1 MVKFF
6 RNFGLGKEKDYLIE
20 NLSLLLA
27 SGITITSA
35 LEAVKVEVK
44 SQKIKRIVTALEGD
58 VESGVPLWKALHE
71 SGLFAPHVVS
81 LVKIGEEAGR
91 LSENLKVI
99 AEEGEKD
106 RTFRSKIRS
115 AMMYPI
121 FVFSLTVIIGV
132 GIAWFILPRLASVF
146 SELDIK
152 LPFITRVL
160 IDLGKFLGEYGVIVI
175 PLILLA
181 AAAIIYFLFIFRRTK
196 FIGQF
201 ILFKIPGVG
210 KLIKEVELSRMGY
223 ILGTLLKAGLTAP
236 ESLGS
241 LAEASASFTY
251 RNLYAFLKDY
261 VEAGNSFQKS
271 FRSFPKINSLIPAPI
286 EELIVTG
293 EKSGRMADTFLKIA
307 EIFESKTDITTKNLT
322 VILEP
327 ILLVIVWLGVVAVA
341 LAVILPIY
349 SLIGGFNK

>member
-1 MVKFF
+1 MIKFF
-6 RNFGLGKEKDYLIE
+6 RNFGLGQEKDYLIE

-35 LEAVKVEVK
+35 LEAIKVEIR
-44 SQKIKRIVTALEGD
+44 SQRIKRIVTALEED
-58 VESGVPLWKALHE
+58 VQSGMPLWRALE
-71 SGLFAPHVVS
+71 GSRLFAPHVIS

-99 AEEGEKD
+99 AEEEQKD
-106 RTFRSKIRS
+106 RMFRSKIHS
-115 AMMYPI
+115 AMMYPV
-121 FVFSLTVIIGV
+121 FVFTLTVVIGI
-132 GIAWFILPRLASVF
+132 GIAWFILPRLALVF
-146 SELDIK
+146 SELNIK
-152 LPFITRVL
+152 LPFVTRVL
-160 IDLGKFLGEYGVIVI
+160 IALGKFLGKYGAIVI
-175 PLILLA
+175 PILLLA
-181 AAAIIYFLFIFRRTK
+181 TAVLVYFLFIFRRTK

-210 KLIKEVELSRMGY
+210 KLIKEVELARMGY
-223 ILGTLLKAGLTAP
+223 ILGTLLTAGLTAP

-241 LAEASASFTY
+241 LAEASTSFTY
-251 RNLYAFLKDY
+251 RNLYAFLKDH
-261 VEAGNSFQKS
+261 VETGDSFQKS
-271 FRSFPKINSLIPAPI
+271 FRFFPKINSLIPTPI

-349 SLIGGFNK
+349 SLIGSFNK